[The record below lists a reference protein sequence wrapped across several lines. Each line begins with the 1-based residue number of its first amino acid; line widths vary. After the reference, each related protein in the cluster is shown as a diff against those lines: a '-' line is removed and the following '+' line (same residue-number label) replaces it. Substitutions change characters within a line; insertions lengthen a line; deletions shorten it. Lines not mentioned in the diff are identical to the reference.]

1 MKRII
6 FATSLFLLGFTP
18 NTWAECRETPASYR
32 AYNYGALTLRKDLIG
47 QIPHYEGWP
56 GYIQSK
62 NITDTEGNS
71 IMYFSTIE
79 SGIAAWWAWFD
90 RKGFSYNAP
99 ITLRQIANIY
109 GDGVERKVRVYVDQW
124 AGLSAPYFGHKLGI
138 DEPINLANKAD
149 RWALAQTMFR
159 HESGPG
165 CPLPFDQNTFER
177 GLRLAADHVRK
188 RDPITMKSDIKIQ
201 AYTYDSP

>member
-1 MKRII
+1 MKKILI
-6 FATSLFLLGFTP
+6 VTALLVTTSISA
-18 NTWAECRETPASYR
+18 WAQCNVQPASYR

-62 NITDTEGNS
+62 NITDTEGNA

-90 RKGFSYNAP
+90 RKGFSYDAP
-99 ITLRQIANIY
+99 ITLRQIAHIY
-109 GDGVERKVRVYVDQW
+109 GDGIERKIRVYVDQW
-124 AGLSAPYFGHKLGI
+124 SALSEPFFGHKLGI
-138 DEPINLANKAD
+138 DEKIYLNNKND
-149 RWALAQTMFR
+149 RWALARTMFL

-165 CPLPFDQNTFER
+165 CPLPFNQNTFER
-177 GLRLAADHVRK
+177 GLRLAHAHLQK
-188 RDPITMKSDIKIQ
+188 RDPITMKSDINIQ

>member
-1 MKRII
+1 MKKII
-6 FATSLFLLGFTP
+6 IIVALLLSGGASA
-18 NTWAECRETPASYR
+18 WAQCNPVPASYR

-56 GYIQSK
+56 GYVQSK
-62 NITDTEGNS
+62 NIVDTEGNS

-90 RKGFSYNAP
+90 RKGFRYDAP
-99 ITLRQIANIY
+99 ITLRQIAAIY
-109 GDGVERKVRVYVDQW
+109 GDGIERKIRVYVDQW
-124 AGLSAPYFGHKLGI
+124 SGLSEAYFGHKLSI
-138 DEPINLANKAD
+138 DEPINLADKGD

-177 GLRLAADHVRK
+177 GLRLAHAHLQK
-188 RDPITMKSDIKIQ
+188 RDPITMKSDINIQ
-201 AYTYDSP
+201 AYRYDD